1 MYFGLNAF
9 ATVPIVV
16 QFAVFAEAE
25 PLAWN
30 DRFGYY
36 SVNLVRR
43 RNDTQVV
50 PYNVIRIVALW

>member
-1 MYFGLNAF
+1 M
-9 ATVPIVV
+9 IVILSG
-16 QFAVFAEAE
+16 AEGS
-25 PLAWN
+25 LRFLDKLGMTGVAWN